1 MNRKLMTVA
10 LLSMTLLTSGWAKST
25 LISSRDLVVIEPS
38 ALPELARSQSQAMM
52 LYPLGNGQIYLYLEQ
67 QQLARL
73 VILNVTNP
81 AHIEVVGS
89 MKLDAPVSFDFV
101 QPIADSV
108 IVICFRDNHGSG
120 ILDLHKPRTPLLIAS
135 TLFKKT
141 MPVEVFG
148 ESASAMIDWPTFDH
162 AETARDYQVIDTAD
176 PRSPHL
182 LTTIRL
188 VQQRIEE
195 SNTGTVFFLGAD
207 GLTVIRHP
215 YQEALHRALDPGGRS

>member
-1 MNRKLMTVA
+1 MIRQLMTVV
-10 LLSMTLLTSGWAKST
+10 LLSMTLLTWGCAKIT
-25 LISSRDLVVIEPS
+25 FISSRDLVVIGPS

-52 LYPLGNGQIYLYLEQ
+52 LYSLGNGQTYLYLEQ

-73 VILNVTNP
+73 VILNVTDP

-89 MKLDAPVSFDFV
+89 MKLDAPAPFDFV

-108 IVICFRDNHGSG
+108 IVICFRDNHGSA
-120 ILDLHKPRTPLLIAS
+120 ILDLHKPRTPLLRVS

-141 MPVEVFG
+141 MHAEAFG
-148 ESASAMIDWPTFDH
+148 ESASAMIDWPTFGY

-182 LTTIRL
+182 LTTIHL

-207 GLTVIRHP
+207 GMTVLRHP
-215 YQEALHRALDPGGRS
+215 YLEALHRALDPGGKL